1 MYYKN
6 QVPIYDDD
14 DDDDDVGGGDGHG
27 GGAVVEDELY
37 DIIKMMLLQQTIF
50 KFNIYICVSC
60 LCLFVDYCIRFL
72 PWYKLIW
79 YEKIRYNM
87 TDIIWYTM
95 I

>member
-14 DDDDDVGGGDGHG
+14 VGGG
-27 GGAVVEDELY
+27 GGAVVDADEDDEDELY

-72 PWYKLIW
+72 P
-79 YEKIRYNM
+79 
-87 TDIIWYTM
+87 
-95 I
+95 